1 MGLTRLSSS
10 GLEEKRGLS
19 ERTWEGREKPAG
31 DVPPST
37 QPSSLA
43 LQCGAWRVGGTHLLG
58 EGSDVLVEGIRGADV
73 ATGGCPQPS
82 SSPITGRA
90 CSQFTFL
97 KDQGQEGEER
107 VSGEAG
113 KERGRGRGWGGE
125 WRGCKVQNSWEGDK
139 RPGETVTHTQRRKQ
153 TQGAKKQKTER
164 ETGA

>member
-1 MGLTRLSSS
+1 MGESLGLTRLSSS

-43 LQCGAWRVGGTHLLG
+43 LRCGAWRVGGAHLLG

-73 ATGGCPQPS
+73 AAGGCPQPS
-82 SSPITGRA
+82 SGPVTGRA

-107 VSGEAG
+107 VSGEGG
-113 KERGRGRGWGGE
+113 KERGRGRGWGVNGGAARCRTAGKGTRDPE
-125 WRGCKVQNSWEGDK
+125 
-139 RPGETVTHTQRRKQ
+139 RR
-153 TQGAKKQKTER
+153 R
-164 ETGA
+164 